1 MSGIGIWVVGASMAF
16 LGLVGLVMASRAEGS
31 AVYWIGLGLFIC
43 CVLVVFGLIKEA
55 FDGKRA

>member
-1 MSGIGIWVVGASMAF
+1 MAF